1 MDRKIPKEEL
11 RKEQRKR
18 WTKIG
23 LYALAGIAVLV
34 TVILLLRPSISMK
47 NIKTS
52 AVTRGTIEVSVSA
65 SGRVKPSFE
74 EIVIAPINS
83 RIVAVLKRPGDTVS
97 VGTPIV
103 ELDLQSI
110 QTSYNKLLDELQ
122 MKQHQLQ
129 QSRLK
134 NRSAM
139 SDAEMKLQVNKL
151 QLDKLKVEVRNE
163 RYLDSIG
170 AGTTDKVRETEL
182 RYNVARLE
190 QEQAKQKY
198 QNDQQVSAAEIKV
211 QELDLAIFQKV
222 LAETRRTLDDAA
234 IRAPRAGVL
243 TFVSNE
249 IGSLVG
255 QGSQVA
261 IISDLSHFKVEAEI
275 ADSYAERLC
284 SGART
289 IVRIGREELGGVVS
303 NITPLSKG
311 GVMQFTVQLDRDD
324 HEKLRSGLKTD
335 VYVMTAIQEDVLMIE
350 KGAYYNGPGKYQLFV
365 RHGDQL
371 TRVSVEL
378 GESNYKLVE
387 VVSGLFEGDEVII
400 SDMSSYKNRSK
411 LTISK

>member
-275 ADSYAERLC
+275 ADSYAERLY

-387 VVSGLFEGDEVII
+387 VVSGLSEGDEVII